1 MDSTHWNHFSSYLHI
16 SPKDFIVN
24 PLCHVMV
31 LYFHKMTETYNFSLL
46 ILPLKIYGFILKVF
60 VLDQKVLL
68 HSRIFHNILIF
79 E

>member
-1 MDSTHWNHFSSYLHI
+1 
-16 SPKDFIVN
+16 
-24 PLCHVMV
+24 MV